1 MRSKPNSR
9 WRYHSKL
16 CVKKKEIVGIFPK
29 NFVATFTPFVSGVP
43 LSGLGE
49 VQPPRSDQDWT
60 LVLEIELYWG
70 ELLLGSVRLALQNL
84 ALIVQ

>member
-43 LSGLGE
+43 LRGMGE
-49 VQPPRSDQDWT
+49 V
-60 LVLEIELYWG
+60 
-70 ELLLGSVRLALQNL
+70 
-84 ALIVQ
+84 